1 MQTLE
6 GRIRIGVIKG
16 LALTDA
22 QGQPTL
28 LGVGAPK
35 NSKQGK
41 ARLYQVKVGPL
52 LKTAQLVPLAGEDFS
67 PPDGSVVALLE
78 AGDWLL
84 IVASRDDVP
93 PDHNLNR
100 GEKLLYGSDGSG
112 NKLGRM
118 KAKQNGK
125 WYIGNATQNLR
136 TQLDNLLQALNTSSG
151 AAAQGAITAGGSSSA
166 ALAAALVALMQPLF
180 TSVVNVTTA
189 LDALLDTT
197 E

>member
-6 GRIRIGVIKG
+6 SRIRIGVVKG
-16 LALTDA
+16 LAPADA

-35 NSKQGK
+35 NSKKGK
-41 ARLYQVKVGPL
+41 ARLFQVKVGPL
-52 LKTAQLVPLAGEDFS
+52 LKIAQLVPLAGEDFS
-67 PPDGSVVALLE
+67 PTDGSVVALLE

-84 IVASRDDVP
+84 IIASQDDVP
-93 PDHNLNR
+93 PDPNLNR
-100 GEKLLYGSDGSG
+100 GEKLLYASDGAG
-112 NKLGRM
+112 NKLARL
-118 KAKQNGK
+118 KFKQNGK
-125 WYIGNATQNLR
+125 VYLGNASQNLR
-136 TQLDNLLQALNTSSG
+136 TQLDNLLQALNTFSG
-151 AAAQGAITAGGSSSA
+151 AAAQSAITTGGSSSA
-166 ALAAALVALMQPLF
+166 SLAAAIVALMQPLF

>member
-6 GRIRIGVIKG
+6 GRIRIGVVKG
-16 LALTDA
+16 LAPADA

-67 PPDGSVVALLE
+67 PTDGSVVALLE

-84 IVASRDDVP
+84 IVASMDDVP
-93 PDHNLNR
+93 PDPNLNR
-100 GEKLLYGSDGSG
+100 GEKLLYASDGNG
-112 NKLGRM
+112 NKRGRM
-118 KAKQNGK
+118 KFKQNGK
-125 WYIGNATQNLR
+125 VYLGNATQNLR
-136 TQLDNLLQALNTSSG
+136 TQLDNLLQALNTANG
-151 AAAQGAITAGGSSSA
+151 AAAQGAITTGGSSSA
-166 ALAAALVALMQPLF
+166 SLAAAIVALMQPLF